1 MKGLSKLIIKEDL
14 TIINISNKI
23 PILIKANHYFIYR
36 FFNIKSEDY
45 QIIINYLKKIV
56 KDILKDVI
64 TDKQIPVRDNFTYY
78 LKTVNPNNMLK
89 NVPKPNLKICL

>member
-1 MKGLSKLIIKEDL
+1 MKGLSKLIIKEDF
-14 TIINISNKI
+14 TVINISNKI
-23 PILIKANHYFIYR
+23 PILIKAKYYFIYR

-64 TDKQIPVRDNFTYY
+64 TDKQIPVQDNFTYY